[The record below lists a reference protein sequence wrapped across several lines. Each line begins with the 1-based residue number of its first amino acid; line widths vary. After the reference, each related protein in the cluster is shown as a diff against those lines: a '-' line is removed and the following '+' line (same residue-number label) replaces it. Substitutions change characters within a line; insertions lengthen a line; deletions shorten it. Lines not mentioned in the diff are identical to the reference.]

1 MSKSKH
7 HKVKIIWKF
16 VLIVVMV
23 IMLLSSLAPY
33 FAKF

>member
-7 HKVKIIWKF
+7 HKVKLVWKF
-16 VLIVVMV
+16 VLIMVMLM
-23 IMLLSSLAPY
+23 MLLSSFAPY